1 MPVMLGV
8 LAGSL
13 LGARVLMHAQTR
25 MLRIVFS
32 LVIVLLGIEMI
43 YNGITGRF

>member
-13 LGARVLMHAQTR
+13 LGARLLSRLPV
-25 MLRIVFS
+25 
-32 LVIVLLGIEMI
+32 VLLRRVFAVVVGVMAIQMIVQGI
-43 YNGITGRF
+43 RQ